1 MLVKIICQKLLH
13 KLFMHV
19 DQAYKPTTVGRF
31 DSELFQ
37 PLIRYKYSYLY
48 T

>member
-1 MLVKIICQKLLH
+1 
-13 KLFMHV
+13 MHV
-19 DQAYKPTTVGRF
+19 DQAYKPTTVVRF

-48 T
+48 TSRHNDIIVKVQM